1 MYKLNVNNNNNAD
14 PFKSMV
20 IAEPMAAVG
29 FCKSYKR
36 NSVPIIVKILS
47 TF

>member
-1 MYKLNVNNNNNAD
+1 MYKLNVNNNNKAD

-20 IAEPMAAVG
+20 IAEPMAG
-29 FCKSYKR
+29 FCKSYIR